1 MNLTRYEFNGEV
13 LSNPVIRF
21 FLSHFFIVLL
31 IHKLKDK
38 KIGQLRVKHGLSEK
52 HTKFEKMVL
61 TNQLIHLL
69 GRFFQII
76 SASQNVR
83 TLTERH
89 SQIHLTLF

>member
-1 MNLTRYEFNGEV
+1 MDLTRYEFNGKI
-13 LSNPVIRF
+13 LSNPVTRIF
-21 FLSHFFIVLL
+21 SHFFIVLL

-89 SQIHLTLF
+89 S